1 MPRCYFLR
9 YVAKFSFFSSFVFRH
24 SSSSI
29 PTYAFALFSMLPA
42 AWYFFYVMSF
52 YMKTSRE
59 AKVRTRVIAAAI
71 FDSVLVGSY
80 LRKSTSLPVM
90 CGTLG
95 KATWN
100 RIISSSN

>member
-71 FDSVLVGSY
+71 LDFVLVGLTLHGIS
-80 LRKSTSLPVM
+80 SLPVM
-90 CGTLG
+90 FGTLG
-95 KATWN
+95 KATRNW
-100 RIISSSN
+100 IISNN